1 MRSENVKILIAGY
14 FGMGNL
20 GDEAILEGE
29 IRALR
34 ERLQGEIAVLSG
46 NPPKTAQAYSC
57 SAWRRSHPKDILSA
71 ISSCS
76 LFLFG
81 GGGLFQDITSFR
93 SLLYYLLLLRLA
105 LFLEKKVA
113 IFSVGIGPLKRRL
126 SRVLV
131 GRMLRKVHS
140 VSLRER
146 VSWEWARGWN
156 KEALLTADSAFLLSS
171 PPKVERK
178 KEIGFCLRAGEGLK
192 LESIKEWGW
201 EVKRRGFSLS
211 FLVFNPTDRGISQR
225 LASELGGKVRE
236 PSSPGEALHLLS
248 QLRGLIAVRLHSAIL
263 SALATTPFIALSY
276 DPKVARIVGELGQPC
291 FSLQEIDL
299 PEAKEALQE
308 LLEAGEEASLI
319 LGEKCS
325 IMKNRAEE
333 GIERVVKL
341 AKDG

>member
-1 MRSENVKILIAGY
+1 MRSENMKVLIAGY

-34 ERLQGEIAVLSG
+34 ERFEGEIAVLSG
-46 NPPKTAQAYSC
+46 NPPQTAQAYHC

-93 SLLYYLLLLRLA
+93 SLIYYLFLLRLA
-105 LFLEKKVA
+105 LLLGKKVA
-113 IFSVGIGPLKRRL
+113 IFSVGIGPLRRRI

-140 VSLRER
+140 LSLREG

-156 KEALLTADSAFLLSS
+156 KEAFLTADSAFLLPP

-178 KEIGFCLRAGEGLK
+178 KEIGFCLRAGEWLK
-192 LESIKEWGW
+192 LENIKEWAW
-201 EVKRRGFSLS
+201 EAKSRGFSLS
-211 FLVFNPTDRGISQR
+211 FLVFNLADRGISQR
-225 LASELGGKVRE
+225 LASELGGEVRE
-236 PSSPGEALHLLS
+236 PSSPGEALRLLS

-263 SALATTPFIALSY
+263 SALATTPFVALSY
-276 DPKVARIVGELGQPC
+276 DPKVSRIVGELGQPC
-291 FSLQEIDL
+291 FSLQDLDL
-299 PEAKEALQE
+299 PEAKEALE
-308 LLEAGEEASLI
+308 DLLEAAEEANLI
-319 LGEKCS
+319 LAKKCS
-325 IMKNRAEE
+325 IMKKRAEE

-341 AKDG
+341 AQDD